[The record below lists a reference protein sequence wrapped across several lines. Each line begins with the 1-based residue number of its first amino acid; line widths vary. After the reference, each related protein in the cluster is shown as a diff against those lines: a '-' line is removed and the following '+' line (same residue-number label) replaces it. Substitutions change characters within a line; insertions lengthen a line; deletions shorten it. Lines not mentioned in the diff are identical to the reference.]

1 MDAWLDA
8 NEEGHEP
15 RLAPALAGYA
25 GADDSYFR
33 ALAVGIQHPSEI
45 ARDKGL
51 VWVIPPGDPDLVG
64 ALRANPKAALQAVRE
79 AKIAGPWR
87 SAGTLAD
94 GRYTLEGREAY
105 TISILSEL
113 HPHCPTRSQLDQAAK
128 DAGWIL
134 VDG

>member
-1 MDAWLDA
+1 MSAD
-8 NEEGHEP
+8 GGIPICPTCGEP
-15 RLAPALAGYA
+15 VSVDPFGAAGVEPSQRFGADGPALSVV
-25 GADDSYFR
+25 DIVF
-33 ALAVGIQHPSEI
+33 I
-45 ARDKGL
+45 
-51 VWVIPPGDPDLVG
+51 
-64 ALRANPKAALQAVRE
+64 LRANPKAALQAVRE

-113 HPHCPTRSQLDQAAK
+113 HPHCPTRGQLDQAAK
-128 DAGWIL
+128 ADGWIL